1 MLTYAGETLAL
12 VGPSGGGKSTVPRL
26 LFRLY
31 VCSTYAHVSSRML
44 TYAGKSTVP
53 RLLFR
58 LYVCIRMLTY
68 AHVC

>member
-31 VCSTYAHVSSRML
+31 VRIRML
-44 TYAGKSTVP
+44 TYAGGI
-53 RLLFR
+53 
-58 LYVCIRMLTY
+58 C
-68 AHVC
+68 